1 MFLSSSLNIFKHGDT
16 MSEKSN
22 NELKSGRAKTQ
33 YIICPKCHKRIY
45 KLVAYVKTYDVF
57 ENTQGK
63 LRYKKLESWD
73 LGNES
78 IYEYK
83 CPECGKV
90 IATSQEEVEEL
101 FR

>member
-1 MFLSSSLNIFKHGDT
+1 MMSKMDEKRKITAKELLNRYAEGDRNIIDIRHT
-16 MSEKSN
+16 
-22 NELKSGRAKTQ
+22 T
-33 YIICPKCHKRIY
+33 ICPKCHKRIY

-57 ENTQGK
+57 ENMQGK

-90 IATSQEEVEEL
+90 IATSQEEVEDI

>member
-1 MFLSSSLNIFKHGDT
+1 LSSLNLFKHGDA
-16 MSEKSN
+16 MNEKSN
-22 NELKSGRAKTQ
+22 NELKSGGTKTR

-45 KLVAYVKTYDVF
+45 KLVVYVKTYDVF

-73 LGNES
+73 SGNES

-90 IATSQEEVEEL
+90 ITTSQEEVEEL

>member
-1 MFLSSSLNIFKHGDT
+1 LFLLSLLNIFKHGDT

-22 NELKSGRAKTQ
+22 YA
-33 YIICPKCHKRIY
+33 ICPKCNKRIY

-83 CPECGKV
+83 CLECGEV

>member
-1 MFLSSSLNIFKHGDT
+1 LSSINNGDT

-22 NELKSGRAKTQ
+22 YA
-33 YIICPKCHKRIY
+33 ICPKCHKRIY

-73 LGNES
+73 SGNES

-83 CPECGKV
+83 CPECGEV